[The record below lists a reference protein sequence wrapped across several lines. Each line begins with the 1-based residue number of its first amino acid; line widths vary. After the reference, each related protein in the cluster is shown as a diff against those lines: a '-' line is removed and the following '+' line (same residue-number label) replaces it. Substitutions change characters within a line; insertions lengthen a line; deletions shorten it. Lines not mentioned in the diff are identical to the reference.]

1 MNNGEHVIGLFQG
14 MFEKNMLTFTPG
26 WDSNAGEPDDFTH
39 VCVIQRRV
47 KEQGVE
53 LTSEVDEI
61 TVGPASF
68 TAIDPDGP
76 DPLRSARV
84 RRTTSTLVGR
94 MAYINTESNH
104 EIRIPYSVKQLAK

>member
-26 WDSNAGEPDDFTH
+26 WDSNAGEPDDYTH
-39 VCVIQRRV
+39 VRDTQRRV

-68 TAIDPDGP
+68 TAIDPDGT
-76 DPLRSARV
+76 RSSLISTCETNDINS
-84 RRTTSTLVGR
+84 RRTHGIHKHGEQS
-94 MAYINTESNH
+94 
-104 EIRIPYSVKQLAK
+104 

>member
-39 VCVIQRRV
+39 VCDIQRRV

-68 TAIDPDGP
+68 TAIDPDG
-76 DPLRSARV
+76 
-84 RRTTSTLVGR
+84 T
-94 MAYINTESNH
+94 
-104 EIRIPYSVKQLAK
+104 